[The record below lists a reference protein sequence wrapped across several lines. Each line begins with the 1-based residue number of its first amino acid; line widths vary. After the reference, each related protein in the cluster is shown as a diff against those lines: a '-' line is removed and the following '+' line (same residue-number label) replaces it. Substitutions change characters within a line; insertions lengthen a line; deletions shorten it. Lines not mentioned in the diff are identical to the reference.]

1 MSTPVVLLD
10 ANVLV
15 PQRLSSLLLTLADHD
30 LFQPRWSDEILDEVD
45 RTLVNKL
52 GVEPDKATRRLTAM
66 RRAFPRAAVVGHESA
81 TGDPRCDPKD
91 QHVYAAAQF
100 ASADL
105 LVTFNLGDFPTEAN
119 QLGDVPI
126 QHPDH
131 FLLNLWS
138 AHQQAVES
146 SVGHEAE
153 RMRRPPM
160 DVRGVLSGIAPVAPM
175 TANTL
180 HNQWGQ
186 RSMTLPA
193 HEAADPKQSR

>member
-1 MSTPVVLLD
+1 M
-10 ANVLV
+10 

-81 TGDPRCDPKD
+81 TGDPRCDLKD

-193 HEAADPKQSR
+193 HDAADPKQSR